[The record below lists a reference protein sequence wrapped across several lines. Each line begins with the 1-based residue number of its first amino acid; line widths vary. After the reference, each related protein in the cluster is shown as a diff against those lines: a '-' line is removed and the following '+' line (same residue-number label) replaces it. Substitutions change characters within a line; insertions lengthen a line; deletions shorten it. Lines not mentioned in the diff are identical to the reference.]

1 MTARKPI
8 AVGTNDSAQSRAAV
22 LWAAR
27 RAHRSALPLV
37 IVHVVDDRWVA
48 EPYPWFGTLQQA
60 GEELLKT
67 AAGSETH
74 GTI

>member
-1 MTARKPI
+1 MTIRKPI

-27 RAHRSALPLV
+27 RAHRSA
-37 IVHVVDDRWVA
+37 VVDDRWVA

-60 GEELLKT
+60 GE
-67 AAGSETH
+67 
-74 GTI
+74 

>member
-27 RAHRSALPLV
+27 RAHRSA
-37 IVHVVDDRWVA
+37 VVDDRWVA

>member
-27 RAHRSALPLV
+27 RAHRSGLPLV